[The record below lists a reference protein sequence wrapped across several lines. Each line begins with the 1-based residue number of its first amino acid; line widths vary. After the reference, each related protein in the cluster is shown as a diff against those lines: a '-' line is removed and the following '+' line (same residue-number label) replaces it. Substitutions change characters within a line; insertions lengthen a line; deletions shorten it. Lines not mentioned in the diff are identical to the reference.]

1 MMANLSCLRDLFNRE
16 RGVLYDL
23 SSDAFQVLA
32 GKGSRAVKIELMLTP
47 HCYCAQQSVRRQVH
61 LLGLLAVKPVLC
73 FICRIYLNVFAF
85 SCGSNRKSCWLLPTG
100 ISNLFIV
107 GYFSWCA
114 LSS

>member
-47 HCYCAQQSVRRQVH
+47 HCYCAQQSALREVH
-61 LLGLLAVKPVLC
+61 LSGLLAVKPILC
-73 FICRIYLNVFAF
+73 FICRINFESVCFFLRFQPQKLLALA
-85 SCGSNRKSCWLLPTG
+85 NRYFESFYSWL
-100 ISNLFIV
+100 F
-107 GYFSWCA
+107 
-114 LSS
+114 